1 VCALLSLIGYYKNY
15 DKGYAQLVV
24 PLFELT
30 KCDLFFMEPKLP
42 KGILTI

>member
-1 VCALLSLIGYYKNY
+1 
-15 DKGYAQLVV
+15 V

-30 KCDLFFMEPKLP
+30 KCDVFLMEPKLP